1 MRADTHADN
10 FYEITLSVTPP
21 LTSNPCRSDHET
33 LARPCSTCKSAHKPE
48 IEKRI
53 REERSYLDI
62 SRWLDE
68 VGDPIS
74 NVAISKHAKEHMA
87 VIPRRGARPFS
98 GDFLENVR
106 DAAADGLASGDLA
119 VSLKDGIAAQKALD
133 ARIAKEKD
141 RDWQLKLALV
151 LSGRVPLPML
161 VDPAVEAIEGEY
173 RPLLTSGAD

>member
-1 MRADTHADN
+1 M
-10 FYEITLSVTPP
+10 
-21 LTSNPCRSDHET
+21 
-33 LARPCSTCKSAHKPE
+33 ARPCSTCKSAHKPE

-74 NVAISKHAKEHMA
+74 NVAIAKHAKEHMA

-98 GDFLENVR
+98 GDLAQSVIDRVGERLE
-106 DAAADGLASGDLA
+106 AGELEPGISDGL
-119 VSLKDGIAAQKALD
+119 KAQAIKNKEL
-133 ARIAKEKD
+133 AKEKD

-161 VDPAVEAIEGEY
+161 LDPAVEAIEGEY